1 MATGSGLTFAANGQL
16 NNLYQKVTA
25 AESTETLLQTMA
37 PAASA
42 GFQSAVGENANQ
54 YVPIALYDVALS
66 PAAVAALGEN
76 ESIQVA
82 IAVPGVA
89 DGTRLVAVCWDRNGN
104 SRMVPVRVVN
114 GVVYLTVSTSGP
126 VMIMSRVQTQ
136 G

>member
-1 MATGSGLTFAANGQL
+1 MHPGDADADAGNAFYSLEQFSAGRSRGAGIGSG
-16 NNLYQKVTA
+16 V
-25 AESTETLLQTMA
+25 

>member
-1 MATGSGLTFAANGQL
+1 
-16 NNLYQKVTA
+16 
-25 AESTETLLQTMA
+25 MA